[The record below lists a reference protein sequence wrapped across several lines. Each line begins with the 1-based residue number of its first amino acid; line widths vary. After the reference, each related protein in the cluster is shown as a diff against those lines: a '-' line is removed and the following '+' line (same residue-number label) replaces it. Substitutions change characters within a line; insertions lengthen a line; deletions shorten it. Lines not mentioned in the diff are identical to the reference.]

1 MLIEKL
7 ENHHFLAI
15 MNGDGDERWF
25 NGWHR
30 LGSTLGTDLV
40 AHEIFQPILI
50 NMRRTLVQ

>member
-25 NGWHR
+25 SGWHR
-30 LGSTLGTDLV
+30 LSSTLGTDLV
-40 AHEIFQPILI
+40 AHEIFQPMPI
-50 NMRRTLVQ
+50 NLGSHIT